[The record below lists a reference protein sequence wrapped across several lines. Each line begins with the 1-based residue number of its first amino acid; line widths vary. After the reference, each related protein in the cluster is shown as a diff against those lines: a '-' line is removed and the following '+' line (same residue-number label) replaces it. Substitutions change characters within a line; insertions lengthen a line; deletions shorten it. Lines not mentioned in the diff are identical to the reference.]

1 MKKIFF
7 LLFICVFSLGFSQK
21 KKKTKSK
28 AVVEKETVIIY
39 TEQEAEISKE
49 ARVIAGFIKQNPGHA
64 KTDFLK
70 KRLMDIIM
78 ADNSPEAK
86 PTIKPISKEKIEKI
100 VKNNELNSG
109 KVLAANNATGNAKA
123 STANTKNAEKT
134 DKINDAI
141 NALKEERRVS
151 YASVGSAKSA
161 GTSTAKSEPSSD
173 AKKTAAMLTHIFNND
188 INTTEAYINIK
199 NRSNCNLIVKISG
212 KKYYNLSV
220 PAKGQNFILID
231 KGEYILTTMVCDAKY
246 SSLKKITQDIEIAL
260 NIAD

>member
-1 MKKIFF
+1 MKKIFL
-7 LLFICVFSLGFSQK
+7 LLFVSIFALGFSQK

-39 TEQEAEISKE
+39 TEQEAEVSKE
-49 ARVIAGFIKQNPGHA
+49 TRVIAGFIKQNPGHA
-64 KTDFLK
+64 RTDFFK

-86 PTIKPISKEKIEKI
+86 PTIRPISKEKIENI

-109 KVLAANNATGNAKA
+109 KVMAANKA
-123 STANTKNAEKT
+123 STANNSKNA
-134 DKINDAI
+134 DKVNNAI
-141 NALKEERRVS
+141 NALKEERLAN
-151 YASVGSAKSA
+151 YASAGTAKSA
-161 GTSTAKSEPSSD
+161 GSSVKSEPSE
-173 AKKTAAMLTHIFNND
+173 ANKKTAAMLTHLFNND
-188 INTTEAYINIK
+188 INKNEAYINIK
-199 NRSNCNLIVKISG
+199 NRSSCNLIVKISG

-220 PAKGQNFILID
+220 PARGENFILID
-231 KGEYILTTMVCDAKY
+231 KGEYVLTTMVCDAKY